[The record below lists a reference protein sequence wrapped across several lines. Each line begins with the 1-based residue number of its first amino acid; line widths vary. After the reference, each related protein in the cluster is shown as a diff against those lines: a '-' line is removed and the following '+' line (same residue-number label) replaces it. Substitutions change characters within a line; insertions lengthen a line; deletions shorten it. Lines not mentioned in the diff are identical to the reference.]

1 MAPSDLWAGNAGRRG
16 ERPPRAPRGPL
27 RPVSEERTALEEA
40 PVRRIAGALP
50 NTRASRALALAALIV
65 VAAGALLAGALLG
78 APDDAD
84 RAAAAPLTRAAGQ
97 TDVGRVYATAG
108 PAVASVQVA
117 GGAGTGFLVD
127 EGVMVTNAHVVG
139 DAERV
144 RVRFGDGARPLVARV
159 LGSDPSSDLAALE
172 VDADALRGVR
182 PLGLA
187 ASRDVQVGDDVVAI
201 GNPLG
206 LDRTATAGIVSG
218 LGREI
223 TAPNGFQIDE
233 VIQTDAPI
241 NPGNSG
247 GPLLDARGRV
257 IGVNAQI
264 ATAGARGNIGIGFA
278 VPANTLRDVLPQ
290 LQAGQRVRR
299 PFLGVTTAPAAGGAG
314 AAVVSVTQ
322 GGPADRA
329 GLEAGDDVIVGVDGR
344 PVRGPDDVL
353 AAVAD
358 RRPGETV
365 QVIVESGG
373 DRRDVSVE
381 LGTRPERA
389 SGAPGP

>member
-1 MAPSDLWAGNAGRRG
+1 VLPS
-16 ERPPRAPRGPL
+16 
-27 RPVSEERTALEEA
+27 
-40 PVRRIAGALP
+40 
-50 NTRASRALALAALIV
+50 TRASRALVVAALV
-65 VAAGALLAGALLG
+65 VAAAGALVGGVLIGASDE
-78 APDDAD
+78 PD
-84 RAAAAPLTRAAGQ
+84 RATVAPLSRGAGQ
-97 TDVGRVYATAG
+97 TDVGRVYAAAG
-108 PAVASVQVA
+108 PAVASVQVG

-127 EGVMVTNAHVVG
+127 EGTMVTNAHVVG
-139 DAERV
+139 DSERV

-159 LGSDPSSDLAALE
+159 LGSDPSSDLAVLE
-172 VDADALRGVR
+172 VDSDALRGVR

-257 IGVNAQI
+257 VGVNAQI

-278 VPANTLRDVLPQ
+278 VPADTLRDVLPR
-290 LQAGQRVRR
+290 LEAGQQVRR
-299 PFLGVTTAPAAGGAG
+299 PFLGVTTGPAAGDRG

-322 GGPADRA
+322 GGPAERA
-329 GLEAGDDVIVGVDGR
+329 GLAPGGDVIVGVDGR

-353 AAVAD
+353 AAIAD
-358 RRPGETV
+358 RRPGDTV
-365 QVIVESGG
+365 RVVVESDG
-373 DRRDVSVE
+373 DRRTVSVE

>member
-1 MAPSDLWAGNAGRRG
+1 MPEEPAAP
-16 ERPPRAPRGPL
+16 EQ
-27 RPVSEERTALEEA
+27 T
-40 PVRRIAGALP
+40 
-50 NTRASRALALAALIV
+50 TREGV
-65 VAAGALLAGALLG
+65 VAALVSRGRGRKAAVAALLSAAGAVALLTGALLG
-78 APDDAD
+78 ASEDPG
-84 RAAAAPLTRAAGQ
+84 RSAAVAPLTRAAGQ
-97 TDVGRVYATAG
+97 TDVGRVYAAAG
-108 PAVASVQVA
+108 PAVASVQVG

-127 EGVMVTNAHVVG
+127 DGTMVTNAHVVG
-139 DAERV
+139 ESDRV
-144 RVRFGDGARPLVARV
+144 RVSFGDGARRLDARV
-159 LGSDPSSDLAALE
+159 IGTDPSSDLAVLE
-172 VDADALRGVR
+172 VDSDALQGVR

-247 GPLLDARGRV
+247 GPLLDARGQV

-278 VPANTLRDVLPQ
+278 VPADTLRDVLPR
-290 LQAGQRVRR
+290 LQAGQKVRR
-299 PFLGVTTAPAAGGAG
+299 AFLGVTTGPAANGVG
-314 AAVVSVTQ
+314 AAVIAVTP
-322 GGPADRA
+322 GGPGDRA
-329 GLEAGDDVIVGVDGR
+329 GLTPAEDVILGVDGR
-344 PVRGPDDVL
+344 PVRESGDV
-353 AAVAD
+353 AAAIAN
-358 RRPGETV
+358 RRPGDTV
-365 QVIVESGG
+365 QLVVESGG
-373 DRRDVSVE
+373 DRRTVE
-381 LGTRPERA
+381 AQLGTRPERA